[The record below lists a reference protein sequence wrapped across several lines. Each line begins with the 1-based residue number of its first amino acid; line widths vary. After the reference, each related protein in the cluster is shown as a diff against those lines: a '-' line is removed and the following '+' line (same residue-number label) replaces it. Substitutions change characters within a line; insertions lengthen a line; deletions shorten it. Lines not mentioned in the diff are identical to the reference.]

1 MVILLLSLGM
11 IETIELPLLHDNH
24 THVSL
29 YAALSRCPSI
39 AGLAPGDALAF
50 LQKRPMDQL
59 TLVTGWRTQELAL
72 DATARA
78 SLPPILLVNF
88 SLHGY
93 ALTDAALEL
102 AGDRM
107 PDICAHR
114 DDKVWQETHMPRLF
128 EVYTELAGED
138 EAAIGSFMQDL
149 QGLGLG
155 SADDMGVSS
164 PGSARLLTSKPW
176 RERVKLWATPE
187 IFQKLDVPAQD
198 AVLGLKFFLDGS
210 IGARSAAIAETY
222 KGEGEGG
229 GDPILVYADEDLQ
242 ERVQVTAKLGKG
254 IAIHA
259 IGERAIE
266 QALRCLERE
275 TQNGA
280 IFPLLR
286 LEHVQFITRDMAFR
300 ARNLGAILSMQPNFN
315 TDTSD
320 YTDRLPLE
328 LLARNNPFRMLID
341 ECGFAPGR
349 DLLFGSDGMP
359 HGLAFAAS
367 HSLFPQAPGQ
377 KLTLDEL
384 VAGYGVAKGISGTFK
399 LCVDKERQRVSVE

>member
-1 MVILLLSLGM
+1 
-11 IETIELPLLHDNH
+11 
-24 THVSL
+24 
-29 YAALSRCPSI
+29 
-39 AGLAPGDALAF
+39 
-50 LQKRPMDQL
+50 
-59 TLVTGWRTQELAL
+59 
-72 DATARA
+72 
-78 SLPPILLVNF
+78 
-88 SLHGY
+88 
-93 ALTDAALEL
+93 
-102 AGDRM
+102 
-107 PDICAHR
+107 
-114 DDKVWQETHMPRLF
+114 MPRLF

>member
-1 MVILLLSLGM
+1 M

-59 TLVTGWRTQELAL
+59 TLVTGWRTQELTL
-72 DATARA
+72 DTSARA

-102 AGDRM
+102 AKDRM
-107 PDICAHR
+107 PDIFEHR
-114 DDKVWQETHMPRLF
+114 DDKIWQEAHMPRLF

-138 EAAIGSFMQDL
+138 EASIGRFMQDL

-164 PGSARLLTSKPW
+164 PGSARLLLSNPW

-187 IFQKLDVPAQD
+187 IFQKLDTPAQD

-210 IGARSAAIAETY
+210 IGAGSAAIAEAYT
-222 KGEGEGG
+222 GG
-229 GDPILVYADEDLQ
+229 GKPILVYENEHLQ
-242 ERVQVTAKLGKG
+242 ERIQATAKLGKG
-254 IAIHA
+254 ISIHA

-275 TQNGA
+275 MKNGA
-280 IFPLLR
+280 SFPLLR
-286 LEHVQFITRDMAFR
+286 LEHVQFITRDTAFR
-300 ARNLGAILSMQPNFN
+300 ARDLGAILSMQPNFN
-315 TDTSD
+315 TDTTD

-341 ECGFAPGR
+341 ECGFAPGW

-367 HSLFPQAPGQ
+367 HSIFPHAPGQ

-399 LCVDKERQRVSVE
+399 LCVDKEGQRVSVE